1 MSNNNIN
8 IMDMFGNKNKSNFVI
23 KEISLGDIIN
33 DKRNF
38 YNTNEIEELKATIKA
53 FGLQQNFTVCKMSD
67 GKYKLISGH
76 RRFKAI
82 SELVEEK
89 EINITTVPCKIED
102 LTELE
107 QYLLLII
114 SNSTTRELTAYEKAM
129 QVKEVRNIAEQMMQ
143 EQDNIKISVREFI
156 KAALKM
162 SDAEV
167 ARYEKINKS
176 LTDEVKE
183 EYEKGNISTDV
194 AYQTSRLPEHKQQ
207 EVKEKIVEAAKE
219 DKKVT
224 SKDIEEIKK
233 DINDIQEAKELADAN
248 EYMQN
253 KKANSTEI
261 VEWESEELHG
271 LDYLDF
277 LKELDEEEAVEELQV
292 CKEIEY
298 DINSENES
306 KVNLDK
312 NIECKE
318 CKFCRAESKNKFSGY
333 ICNHKRIIES
343 ADNYE
348 RKENQKMFTLD
359 NSETKRFLG
368 YGYSKS
374 DLLLS
379 GTLKWCPLKEE
390 NTSNLDTNIVIE
402 TKQDNKTKE
411 FEELF
416 QDSNV
421 EELIS
426 EIQNELDSDNDIKC
440 SECEFCI
447 PHFKGSYICS
457 HKDIKSNAEKYEK
470 IQNKKIFS
478 KNSMIAST
486 KPKKPLE
493 WCPLKNNLSNLDIL
507 TEHNIKIKP
516 KYFTDVKNKLKTFE
530 YRVNDRNYKVGDI
543 LNLQEYENDRYT
555 GYVLQVEVTYIL
567 KDEYVNENYVIMS
580 IYLIKSMF
588 IDALRNSM

>member
-23 KEISLGDIIN
+23 KEISLGEIIN
-33 DKRNF
+33 DERNF

-89 EINITTVPCKIED
+89 EINLTTVPCKIED

-129 QVKEVRNIAEQMMQ
+129 QVKEVRNIAEQIMQ
-143 EQDNIKISVREFI
+143 EQDTIKISVREFI

-167 ARYEKINKS
+167 GRYEKINNN
-176 LTDEVKE
+176 LTDDVKE
-183 EYEKGNISTDV
+183 EFEKGNISTDV
-194 AYQTSRLPEHKQQ
+194 AYQTSRLPKHKQQ
-207 EVKEKIVEAAKE
+207 EVKEKIVEAEKE
-219 DKKVT
+219 DKKIT
-224 SKDIEEIKK
+224 AKDVEEIKK
-233 DINDIQEAKELADAN
+233 DINDMHLV
-248 EYMQN
+248 
-253 KKANSTEI
+253 I
-261 VEWESEELHG
+261 VE
-271 LDYLDF
+271 
-277 LKELDEEEAVEELQV
+277 ELDEEELQSFY
-292 CKEIEY
+292 KEQEDY
-298 DINSENES
+298 FNS
-306 KVNLDK
+306 D
-312 NIECKE
+312 
-318 CKFCRAESKNKFSGY
+318 
-333 ICNHKRIIES
+333 
-343 ADNYE
+343 
-348 RKENQKMFTLD
+348 
-359 NSETKRFLG
+359 
-368 YGYSKS
+368 S
-374 DLLLS
+374 DVQEI
-379 GTLKWCPLKEE
+379 K
-390 NTSNLDTNIVIE
+390 I
-402 TKQDNKTKE
+402 

-416 QDSNV
+416 QDADI
-421 EELIS
+421 ETLTD
-426 EIQNELDSDNDIKC
+426 EIQKEFDSDNDIKC

-478 KNSMIAST
+478 KDSMIAGT

-493 WCPLKNNLSNLDIL
+493 WCPLKNNLSNLDIP

-530 YRVNDRNYKVGDI
+530 YRVNDRDYKVGDI